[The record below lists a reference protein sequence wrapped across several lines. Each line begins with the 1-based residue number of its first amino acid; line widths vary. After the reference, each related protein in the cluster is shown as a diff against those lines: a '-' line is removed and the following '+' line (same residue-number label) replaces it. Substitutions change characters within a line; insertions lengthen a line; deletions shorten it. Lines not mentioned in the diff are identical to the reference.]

1 VRVLFRDML
10 SRARAAR
17 ASPKTK
23 SFAVVAVMFPAL
35 LLLSLAASWQAIE
48 LVNETRAYAVGEG
61 RYSKAQKMAVLDLY
75 RYAHSENDAD
85 FRAFFRDILIPRG
98 DEAAQKALSHSPA
111 DIETARR
118 GLLAGNNHP
127 SDIDG
132 LINLYRRFYWWR
144 PFAEAVDDWRIA
156 DAQVEDL
163 VGQALRLHERVA
175 EGRLTEATRRDALR
189 RIEAL
194 DEAITERE
202 NTFSTHM
209 GEASRLATMLVVVGI
224 GVATVLLWAIGIAFA
239 VRMLKRQIALDSRL
253 SSSEQ
258 RFRDYAEVASDWYW
272 ETDARNRIVYVSVPN
287 GMLGADAALLVRRRA
302 DNAEQGEETLRA
314 LSGRRPFRGLS
325 LRFNQTY
332 QAISGKPRFAQD
344 GTFLGYRGVGTD
356 ITAQVNDAH
365 ALRDAK
371 ERAEVANRAKSEF
384 LANMSHE
391 LRTPLNAVLGFSDII
406 RGQMFGRDVSDRYA
420 DYANDIHKSGAHLLS
435 IINDILDLSK
445 IEAGRESLDEEE
457 RTITSLVSDVVTL
470 VGETHEAEFR
480 VALAEPMLRLRVDS
494 RKFHQILVNLLS
506 NAFKFTPAGGTVT
519 LSAGVVKGGVLAVTV
534 RDTGIG
540 IAPENIETVLAP
552 FGQVESAFSRRH
564 HGTGLGLP
572 LAKSL
577 AQLHGGT
584 LHVESVLNK
593 GTTVTVRFPAWRV
606 TAAGVEAA

>member
-1 VRVLFRDML
+1 ML
-10 SRARAAR
+10 SRFRAAR

-48 LVNETRAYAVGEG
+48 IVNETRAYAVGEG

-98 DEAAQKALSHSPA
+98 DETAQKALSHSPA

-156 DAQVEDL
+156 DMQVEEL
-163 VGQALRLHERVA
+163 VGQALRLHERVS
-175 EGRLTEATRRDALR
+175 EGKLTEATRRDALR

-253 SSSEQ
+253 SLSEQ

-287 GMLGADAALLVRRRA
+287 GMLGTDAALLVRRRA

-332 QAISGKPRFAQD
+332 QAISGKPRFGAD

-356 ITAQVNDAH
+356 ITAQVNDAARAARRQGARRSRQPRQVRVPRQYEPRAAH
-365 ALRDAK
+365 APERGSRLLRHHPWTDVR
-371 ERAEVANRAKSEF
+371 RATS
-384 LANMSHE
+384 
-391 LRTPLNAVLGFSDII
+391 RTAMPITPTTSTNPARICSRSSTTSSTSPRSRPAASRCTRRNARSP
-406 RGQMFGRDVSDRYA
+406 RWSATSSRSWAR
-420 DYANDIHKSGAHLLS
+420 
-435 IINDILDLSK
+435 
-445 IEAGRESLDEEE
+445 
-457 RTITSLVSDVVTL
+457 RTKPSS
-470 VGETHEAEFR
+470 ASR
-480 VALAEPMLRLRVDS
+480 WPKPMLRLRVDS
-494 RKFHQILVNLLS
+494 RKFRQILVEPALQRLQVHARRRDGDAERGRRERRRPAPS
-506 NAFKFTPAGGTVT
+506 ACATPA
-519 LSAGVVKGGVLAVTV
+519 SA
-534 RDTGIG
+534 
-540 IAPENIETVLAP
+540 
-552 FGQVESAFSRRH
+552 SRRR
-564 HGTGLGLP
+564 TSRP
-572 LAKSL
+572 C
-577 AQLHGGT
+577 
-584 LHVESVLNK
+584 
-593 GTTVTVRFPAWRV
+593 WRPSARSNPRSAAAITAPGWACRSPSRSRSC
-606 TAAGVEAA
+606 TAARCTSRAC